1 MRLFGA
7 RPSEIFSPAEPGRPK
22 EASPPPSKRIS
33 NGLAPHMNHTSWN
46 KFVREHGPRSGRFLQ
61 SWEWGEFQKV
71 AGEQVNRQM
80 FSGLKAGSASGGEE
94 DDQVIGIAQWLDRS
108 IPLFGSYRFCPK
120 GPIGAWQPTGPDTL
134 FLRIESSDSDLPPHA
149 TKSIDLDPSHTWITD
164 VSSTEEDLLAGM
176 HPKTR
181 YNIRVAQ
188 KHGVRVDI
196 ESYDF
201 EAVWAL
207 FEQTSSRGQFR
218 LHRKTYYKQM
228 IESLAGGE
236 CRAFLA
242 TAFFE
247 EKLLAA
253 NIMIDFGDTRT
264 YLHGASSNEQRNL
277 MGPYLLHWEL
287 MRDAKEQGFRFYDW
301 WGVAPMD
308 APEDH
313 PWSGISRFKRGFGG
327 EEVASLGTYDVVLKS
342 WRYRL
347 YLLVRH
353 IRRWV

>member
-1 MRLFGA
+1 M
-7 RPSEIFSPAEPGRPK
+7 EK
-22 EASPPPSKRIS
+22 
-33 NGLAPHMNHTSWN
+33 NTWN

-71 AGEQVNRQM
+71 VGERVYRQM
-80 FSGLKAGSASGGEE
+80 FEE
-94 DDQVIGIAQWLDRS
+94 DNEVIGIAQWLDRS

-120 GPIGAWQPTGPDTL
+120 GPIGAWQSTDSDAL
-134 FLRIESSDSDLPPHA
+134 FLRIEQSDADLPPHA
-149 TKSIDLDPSHTWITD
+149 TKSIDLDPAHTRITD
-164 VSSTEEDLLAGM
+164 VSMSEEDLLVTM

-196 ESYDF
+196 ESHDF
-201 EAVWAL
+201 EAVWTL

-228 IESLAGGE
+228 IESLAGGD
-236 CRAFLA
+236 CRALLA
-242 TAFFE
+242 TASFKG
-247 EKLLAA
+247 KLLAA

-264 YLHGASSNEQRNL
+264 YLHGASSNEHRNH

-287 MRDAKEQGFRFYDW
+287 MRDAKERGFRFYDW

-313 PWSGISRFKRGFGG
+313 PWSGISRFKRGFTG
-327 EEVASLGTYDVVLKS
+327 EEVASPGTYDIVFQPM
-342 WRYRL
+342 RYKL
-347 YLLVRH
+347 YQLSRA
-353 IRRWV
+353 IRRLI